1 MFEGFVAHN
10 VHLINYFLIQVSGVF
25 DGVLT
30 NGTSP

>member
-1 MFEGFVAHN
+1 MFERFVAHD
-10 VHLINYFLIQVSGVF
+10 VHVINYFLIQVSGFF